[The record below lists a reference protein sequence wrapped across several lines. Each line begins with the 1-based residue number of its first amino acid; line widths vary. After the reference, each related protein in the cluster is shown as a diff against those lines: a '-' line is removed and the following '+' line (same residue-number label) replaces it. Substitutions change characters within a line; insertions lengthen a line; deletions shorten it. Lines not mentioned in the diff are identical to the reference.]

1 MCVESVPFFELLC
14 NYLCNDDFRA
24 LLIFIV
30 PVNSME
36 GGLCW
41 FMLGYCMLSYLNLC
55 SRNVAPVSF
64 DPLEIELELNDPPM
78 KFLSLFLHVYFCIGI
93 CTRYLCAKY

>member
-1 MCVESVPFFELLC
+1 MCT
-14 NYLCNDDFRA
+14 DDFRA

-36 GGLCW
+36 G
-41 FMLGYCMLSYLNLC
+41 FMLVYVRLLYVVLLELVLAEML
-55 SRNVAPVSF
+55 PQSF

-78 KFLSLFLHVYFCIGI
+78 KF
-93 CTRYLCAKY
+93 